1 MIERVPASWIQIR
14 KRLGERLR
22 SVSREVKRGLSNGG
36 VEGEGKTPVFP
47 GPFLPHLLFLSLYG
61 GEFPRLRTTND
72 NS

>member
-1 MIERVPASWIQIR
+1 MIERVPASWIQIW

-22 SVSREVKRGLSNGG
+22 SVSTEAKRGLSNGG
-36 VEGEGKTPVFP
+36 VGGEGKIPVFP
-47 GPFLPHLLFLSLYG
+47 GPFLPHLLFLSLHG